1 MKLFHGTTEQ
11 FSTPKIIMPNHSLD
25 FGVGFYV
32 TTDFL
37 QAQKWA
43 NLKKK
48 RFHQQNAF
56 VISFEFDENVLKN
69 SELNCKLF
77 TQADEEWLDFV
88 LSNRTNVNFSY
99 IYDIVQG
106 AVANDQVYGAI
117 TLFEAGFLNKQ
128 GLLENLKTWKY
139 TDQLCFHTEKSLS
152 YLKFI
157 KMELV

>member
-11 FSTPKIIMPNHSLD
+11 FNTPKIIMPNHSLD